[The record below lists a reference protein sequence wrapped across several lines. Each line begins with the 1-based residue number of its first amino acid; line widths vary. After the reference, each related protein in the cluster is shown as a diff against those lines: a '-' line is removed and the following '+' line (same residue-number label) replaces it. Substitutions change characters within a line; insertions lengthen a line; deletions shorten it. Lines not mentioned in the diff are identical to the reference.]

1 MKIKSFFGKTNNY
14 FNYIK
19 ENKLLHTKTIIMESK
34 YFLNNLIN
42 TTNFFIIIKKI

>member
-19 ENKLLHTKTIIMESK
+19 ENKLFLTNIIIMEPK

-42 TTNFFIIIKKI
+42 TTNYFIIIKKI